1 MEPERAQL
9 QQTAPVYG
17 VVTVLVAAALAT
29 FAVFLID
36 VGADLLPPQPLN
48 PLWLLN
54 AATVLVDALSI
65 PIAGVLF
72 LHLASALA
80 PLTELGQLCRTW
92 ASRVATMLA
101 LLFLCLLPL
110 LGFATW
116 RGIDNVRTE
125 VNQRVGLI
133 NRNADRVRLVIL
145 KASSAKE
152 LQQFMVDQEGPSVSL
167 EELNTPLAALKKTK
181 LLLVDQVRNYYLS
194 QIPGFKSKSYQPI
207 FIQTLRATTLALA
220 GSAGFASL
228 AWNPKRQQSLLR
240 ILLDIRNRTN
250 ARIANKLN
258 SFRPA
263 PDEKGRNSRLLQ
275 KSRDIENKTFLRN
288 KHKVDQMERRQRAI
302 FERIERERKKQKE
315 NERDSDN
322 PDSD

>member
-17 VVTVLVAAALAT
+17 IVSVLVAAALAT
-29 FAVFLID
+29 FAVFLVD
-36 VGADLLPPQPLN
+36 VGADLLPPKPLN

-133 NRNADRVRLVIL
+133 NRNADRVRSVIL
-145 KASSAKE
+145 KASSPKQ
-152 LQQFMVDQEGPSVSL
+152 LQQFMVDQDGPAVSA
-167 EELNTPLAALKKTK
+167 EELNTPLSTLKKTR
-181 LLLVDQVRNYYLS
+181 LLLVDQIRSYYLS
-194 QIPGFKSKSYQPI
+194 QIPGFKSKSYQPL
-207 FIQTLRATTLALA
+207 FIQTLRTTALAIA
-220 GSAGFASL
+220 GSAGFAAL
-228 AWNPKRQQSLLR
+228 AWNPNRQKSLLR
-240 ILLDIRNRTN
+240 VLLDIRNRTN

-258 SFRPA
+258 SFRPV
-263 PDEKGRNSRLLQ
+263 PDEKGRNSRLMQ
-275 KSRDIENKTFLRN
+275 ESRKIESKLLLRN
-288 KHKVDQMERRQRAI
+288 KRKMDQLERQQRAN
-302 FERIERERKKQKE
+302 FERIERQRKKQKE
-315 NERDSDN
+315 NERKSE
-322 PDSD
+322 